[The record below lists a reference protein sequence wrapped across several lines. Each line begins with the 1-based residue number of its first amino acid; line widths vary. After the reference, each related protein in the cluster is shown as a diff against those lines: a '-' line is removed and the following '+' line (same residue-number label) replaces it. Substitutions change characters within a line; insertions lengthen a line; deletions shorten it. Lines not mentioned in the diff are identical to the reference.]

1 MLKQTYN
8 ADIKHQDTGCIT
20 IQKMWIELWLKGSD
34 SGNLFFLLV
43 LSGDQ
48 IRSKVAMGNHYLLL
62 FIEFIDVFPT

>member
-34 SGNLFFLLV
+34 SGNLFFLYWYSLV
-43 LSGDQ
+43 IKSDQ
-48 IRSKVAMGNHYLLL
+48 KWQWKITIYYYLLNL
-62 FIEFIDVFPT
+62 